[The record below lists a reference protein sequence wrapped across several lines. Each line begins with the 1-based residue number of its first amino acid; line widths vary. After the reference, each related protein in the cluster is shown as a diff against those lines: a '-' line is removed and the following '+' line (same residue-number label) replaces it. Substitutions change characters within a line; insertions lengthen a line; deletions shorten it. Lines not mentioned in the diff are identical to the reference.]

1 YERDAGVAPVQD
13 PAGYGAGDAMADTTG
28 SGPAGMAGAGYEGEP
43 GGAGT
48 AGYQDEPGS
57 DAPATYTGEEADVTG
72 RPEYADRAEGGGDQ
86 DLYQQEPQRVDR
98 AGGGGSLFS
107 DEAPES
113 LDRPGPQ
120 EPGVQDGVY
129 DQESDQGRRQRPS
142 DGA

>member
-1 YERDAGVAPVQD
+1 V
-13 PAGYGAGDAMADTTG
+13 
-28 SGPAGMAGAGYEGEP
+28 AGAGYEGEP
-43 GGAGT
+43 GGAGM
-48 AGYQDEPGS
+48 AGYQGEPGS

-86 DLYQQEPQRVDR
+86 DLYQQEPQRADR

-129 DQESDQGRRQRPS
+129 DQESEQARRQRPS
-142 DGA
+142 DGV